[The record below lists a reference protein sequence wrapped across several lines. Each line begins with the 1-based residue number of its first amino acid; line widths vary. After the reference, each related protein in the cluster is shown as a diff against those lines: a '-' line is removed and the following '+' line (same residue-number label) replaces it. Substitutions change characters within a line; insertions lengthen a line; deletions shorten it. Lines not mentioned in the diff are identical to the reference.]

1 VQGIPVTKRCAAKVA
16 PQEQSHERFM
26 EKVDPKRM
34 GFHARRVV
42 ARAIYTEVK
51 EGRVPP
57 RRAYLD
63 ISHQPAGYVKKKP

>member
-1 VQGIPVTKRCAAKVA
+1 
-16 PQEQSHERFM
+16 M